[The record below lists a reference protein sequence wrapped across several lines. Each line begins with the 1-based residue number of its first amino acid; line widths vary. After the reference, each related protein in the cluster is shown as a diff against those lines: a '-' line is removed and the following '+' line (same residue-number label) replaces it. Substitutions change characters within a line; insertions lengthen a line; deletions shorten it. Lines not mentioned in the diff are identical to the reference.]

1 MPMQNLGP
9 QDVSAVVCT
18 MNSISGIERCLQS
31 LRAAGI
37 TELIV
42 VDANSTDGTQEI
54 AEQFADKVLTD
65 PGQGLGMA
73 RNIGIE
79 QTTKPLILNM
89 GSDNVMPTGELQKM
103 IASLTQQPHA
113 RESNLQGVSAQTFI
127 EGTDYISNGLNAWR
141 KGRFIPGPASVI
153 GTPTL
158 FIGDTLRKHPY
169 DPERRF
175 SDDSELCERWAKEFG
190 ATFAI
195 SDAVVHEVGKTS
207 WNEVVIRC
215 RMYGISDAE
224 VFKEG
229 KKSGWGFKRRTQSY
243 LHPAR
248 VDLVEPL
255 MNLDV
260 ADKVKSLLFLVAFT
274 AMRYDSW
281 IKTSWKNR
289 SHAKSNS

>member
-1 MPMQNLGP
+1 MQNLGP

-31 LRAAGI
+31 LRAAGV

-42 VDANSTDGTQEI
+42 VDANSTDGTKEI
-54 AEQFADKVLTD
+54 AEQLADKVLTD
-65 PGQGLGMA
+65 PGLGLGTA
-73 RNIGIE
+73 RNIGIG
-79 QTTKPLILNM
+79 QSTKPLILNM
-89 GSDNVMPTGELQKM
+89 GSDNVMPAGELEKM
-103 IASLTQQPHA
+103 IAALTKEPHA
-113 RESNLQGVSAQTFI
+113 SKANLQGVSAQTLI
-127 EGTDYISNGLNAWR
+127 EGNDYISHGLNFWR

-158 FIGDTLRKHPY
+158 FIGDTLRTHPY
-169 DPERRF
+169 DPARRF

-207 WNEVVIRC
+207 WSEVVIRC
-215 RMYGISDAE
+215 KMYGISDAE
-224 VFKEG
+224 VFSEG
-229 KKSGWGFKRRTQSY
+229 KKSGWGLKRRTKSY

-248 VDLVEPL
+248 VDLIKPL
-255 MNLDV
+255 MNLD
-260 ADKVKSLLFLVAFT
+260 ASDKVKSLPFLVAFT
-274 AMRYDSW
+274 AMRYDPW

-289 SHAKSNS
+289 LHARSDS